1 MDTDTSE
8 SGLIETA
15 YRHMDKDRPAK
26 AFFCLAVEAVKQ
38 LTRLANDTNEIKRT
52 LAEWS
57 EDGTLSVTTHR
68 MGGD

>member
-1 MDTDTSE
+1 MDGKDN
-8 SGLIETA
+8 IQYA
-15 YRHMDKDRPAK
+15 YSHMEKGRPTK

-38 LTRLANDTNEIKRT
+38 LTRLANDTNEIKRK